1 MGCGSVADI
10 APIARSPI
18 QPAAPVVTVA
28 GWEISGARS
37 GSRLDLSDQT
47 ARAKVLVKTSPG
59 GLPPVNVTAALG
71 RAVRLADG
79 VLEIGSGP
87 GEWLLLG
94 PPGSAPALMAQA
106 GRPGDNGDVPR
117 AGATVDVTHALAC
130 LRLTG
135 RRAPALL
142 AKICA
147 VDLADR
153 ASPDGTA
160 FRTSVAKVI
169 TDVIRDDTDGGPAYL
184 LLCDRSLGQ
193 YLYDSL
199 LDAGA
204 EWRIEVG
211 GFSPESSSD
220 HR

>member
-1 MGCGSVADI
+1 MAD
-10 APIARSPI
+10 AVDTGDAVDTDDAVPIARSPI
-18 QPAAPVVTVA
+18 EAAAPVLTVA

-37 GSRLDLSDQT
+37 GSRLTVSDET

-59 GLPPVNVTAALG
+59 GLPPVNVTATLG
-71 RAVRLADG
+71 RAVRLADD
-79 VLEIGSGP
+79 VLEVGSGP

-94 PPGSAPALMAQA
+94 PPGSAPALMARSLPPDTAQA
-106 GRPGDNGDVPR
+106 G
-117 AGATVDVTHALAC
+117 AIVDVTHAMAC

-135 RRAPALL
+135 DKAASLL

-169 TDVIRDDTDGGPAYL
+169 TDVIRDDAGDAPAYL
-184 LLCDRSLGQ
+184 LMCDRSFGQ
-193 YLYDSL
+193 YLYDSV

-204 EWRIEVG
+204 EWRIDVG
-211 GFSPESSSD
+211 GFSQNTG
-220 HR
+220 